1 MEGKSNSE
9 FQKSG
14 GKKRL
19 AKKYGFSLFPSKKL
33 IPTKDLI
40 FVKKKSPPAVR
51 FALRNR
57 DLGGQKYQNFP
68 PAASFLPLNNHL
80 S

>member
-40 FVKKKSPPAVR
+40 FVKKNR
-51 FALRNR
+51 LRR
-57 DLGGQKYQNFP
+57 SDL
-68 PAASFLPLNNHL
+68 HL
-80 S
+80 EIAI